1 MTMVTRPREL
11 FVDSKVPVGDLN
23 MKHKYLKISLCAE
36 KYHRKTIKML
46 CFVWKLALL
55 EKIENKNQ
63 VKSQETDRDK

>member
-1 MTMVTRPREL
+1 
-11 FVDSKVPVGDLN
+11 

-36 KYHRKTIKML
+36 KYHRKPTKML
-46 CFVWKLALL
+46 CFVWKLPLL